1 MTSPLSGLD
10 QTQSLAAL
18 KTKPKEGTDLDK
30 DSFMKLLVAQM
41 KYQNPSAPTDG
52 KEYLAQMA
60 QFAMVEKLE
69 AISAAQADLMAW
81 QKNIVGESLV
91 GRTVTGTGAAG
102 PVTAQVTGMTLTDSG
117 PLLELAGGGQLAIDK
132 VEKVT
137 DGGSSPTP
145 RPPTT

>member
-1 MTSPLSGLD
+1 MTAPLSGLD
-10 QTQSLAAL
+10 PSQSLAAL
-18 KTKPKEGTDLDK
+18 QAKPKEGTDLDK

-60 QFAMVEKLE
+60 QFAMVEKLD

-81 QKNIVGESLV
+81 QKNLVGESLV
-91 GRTVTGTGAAG
+91 GRTVTGAGATGS
-102 PVTAQVTGMTLTDSG
+102 VTAQVTGLTLTDKG

-137 DGGSSPTP
+137 GGSSSPATGT
-145 RPPTT
+145 PTT